1 MLCQN
6 DAQSCSLWHGRSA
19 FHNPAKAVCGER
31 VSTHLHLQ
39 TQMQNQ
45 TNKMTAG
52 LKPRPNQPKNSMKR
66 HILMLM
72 GVLGLGVTAAQ
83 AQTVMLNSWENSTEG
98 WSILETSAWT
108 SDGFSTS
115 NGVTQGTYS
124 WALTTPNNPNYG
136 NTLQGPSS
144 TSLTALLA
152 HAATLSMDVQVAT
165 NAPAFGYG
173 LQID

>member
-1 MLCQN
+1 MTLRDFQLVAFAVWFLTGLPIRQFRN
-6 DAQSCSLWHGRSA
+6 RRSPLA
-19 FHNPAKAVCGER
+19 AKH
-31 VSTHLHLQ
+31 S
-39 TQMQNQ
+39 
-45 TNKMTAG
+45 
-52 LKPRPNQPKNSMKR
+52 PPNVIRNHPIMKR
-66 HILMLM
+66 KLLALV
-72 GVLGLGVTAAQ
+72 GLLGLSISLVQ

-173 LQID
+173 LQIDLIVSQPGGAG